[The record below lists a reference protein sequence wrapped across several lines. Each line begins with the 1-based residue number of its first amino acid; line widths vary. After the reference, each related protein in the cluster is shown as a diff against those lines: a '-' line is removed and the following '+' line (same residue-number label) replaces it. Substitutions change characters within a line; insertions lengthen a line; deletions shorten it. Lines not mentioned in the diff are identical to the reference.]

1 MIPAGFPPVAPTA
14 TLADLFG
21 PLAPVA
27 GFAVLAA
34 LAVVVVLIA
43 TESWMGFLQRRRQR
57 LIARAGVATGPLH
70 LRPAA

>member
-27 GFAVLAA
+27 GLAVFAA
-34 LAVVVVLIA
+34 LAVLIVLIT
-43 TESWMGFLQRRRQR
+43 TESWMGFLQRRRAR
-57 LIARAGVATGPLH
+57 LVEPADVGTGSIH

>member
-27 GFAVLAA
+27 GIAVFAA
-34 LAVVVVLIA
+34 LAVLIVLIA
-43 TESWMGFLQRRRQR
+43 TESWVGFLQRRRPR
-57 LIARAGVATGPLH
+57 LLEPAGVGTGPFR

>member
-1 MIPAGFPPVAPTA
+1 MSETRSRSTWKLWVGILIGVLV
-14 TLADLFG
+14 TL
-21 PLAPVA
+21 
-27 GFAVLAA
+27 AVLAA